1 MNLTQRLAMSKLT
14 CEIIYKQLTID
25 QIYRLGILLASYDL
39 LQQQIGLRNYI
50 DSEYGVISTDYM
62 QNLIDCENLGK
73 DYPKSLKQVI
83 EVDNIDKEVLE
94 LCSILPVDMFYDVEQ
109 SLIKDETVGI
119 ESFQLYA
126 EIKHSFN
133 KLTRSLV

>member
-1 MNLTQRLAMSKLT
+1 MSKLT
-14 CEIIYKQLTID
+14 CENIYKQLTID

-39 LQQQIGLRNYI
+39 LPQQIVLRNYI
-50 DSEYGVISTDYM
+50 DSRYGVISTDYM
-62 QNLIDCENLGK
+62 QNLIDCENTGK
-73 DYPKSLKQVI
+73 DFPKPLNQVI

>member
-1 MNLTQRLAMSKLT
+1 MSKLT